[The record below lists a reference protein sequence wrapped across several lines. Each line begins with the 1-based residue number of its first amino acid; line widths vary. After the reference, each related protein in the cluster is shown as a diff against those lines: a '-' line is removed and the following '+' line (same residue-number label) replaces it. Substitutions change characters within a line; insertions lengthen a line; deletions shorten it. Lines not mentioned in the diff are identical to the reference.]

1 MRRYVLSLFLAVMV
15 LSFGGVLR
23 MSGQSVDDRQFEV
36 SKQLQVFNE
45 LYRTLD
51 LLYVDTLNAKETV
64 GVAIDAM
71 LGSLDPYTD
80 YYSSENSSELKEMLT
95 GKFTG
100 IGAMIR
106 YNQQLKSVVIE
117 EPYEGMPAAEIG
129 LKKGDIILSI
139 DDSVMTDKTVP
150 YVSSHLRGEPGT
162 TFKLKVKRPS
172 TGKTLQM
179 KVTRRLIEDS
189 AVPFYKLM
197 GDGIGYIKLRTFIE
211 DCSKEVRRAFI
222 DMKEKG
228 MRALVFDLRDN
239 DGGSEMEA
247 VKTANVFLPKDELIV
262 SNRGKLPQANRDYR
276 TTVEPLDTL
285 MPVVVLVDE
294 NTASSSEIVSGAL
307 QDLDRAV
314 IMGTRTYGKGLVQ
327 MPVDLPFRSQM
338 KITTSKYFIPSGRC
352 IQAVNYKHSRGGY
365 KEHVPD
371 SLTKVFYT
379 RAGREV
385 RDGGGIKPDIEV
397 QVDSMANI
405 TVYLAYSDTTEVLR
419 NYEIDY
425 IASHGSIASPSEF
438 ALSDADYAEFKERVL
453 RSGFTYDRQSE
464 KYIGELEKL
473 IRFEGYYDDVKS
485 ELEAM
490 KKKLQHNVEKDL
502 DYNRSQICRQL
513 EYDIV
518 SAYYYQRGAIEY
530 SLRHDKQ
537 FAEACRLLNS
547 PDEYRKILKK

>member
-1 MRRYVLSLFLAVMV
+1 MSLFLAVMV

-95 GKFTG
+95 GKFAG

-239 DGGSEMEA
+239 GGGSEMEA

-405 TVYLAYSDTTEVLR
+405 TVYLAYSDTT
-419 NYEIDY
+419 
-425 IASHGSIASPSEF
+425 
-438 ALSDADYAEFKERVL
+438 
-453 RSGFTYDRQSE
+453 
-464 KYIGELEKL
+464 
-473 IRFEGYYDDVKS
+473 
-485 ELEAM
+485 
-490 KKKLQHNVEKDL
+490 
-502 DYNRSQICRQL
+502 
-513 EYDIV
+513 
-518 SAYYYQRGAIEY
+518 
-530 SLRHDKQ
+530 
-537 FAEACRLLNS
+537 
-547 PDEYRKILKK
+547 